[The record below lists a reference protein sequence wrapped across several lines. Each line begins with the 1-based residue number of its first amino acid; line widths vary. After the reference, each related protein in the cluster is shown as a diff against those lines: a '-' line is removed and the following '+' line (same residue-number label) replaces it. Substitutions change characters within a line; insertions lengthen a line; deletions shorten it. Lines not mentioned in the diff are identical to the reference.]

1 MEMGNPIG
9 PIFKGNKI
17 MTNNDNNQLSSFL
30 AGLVLLA
37 GLLLGG
43 LIGAGVALLL
53 APQSGHK
60 TRRQIRRK
68 GRDLREQTTDA
79 ITDTIEDGVAQVRS
93 KAQQVTSSIQ
103 EQTEALQQRG
113 QDVVDKGK
121 ERFVAVVEAGK
132 AAVNGT

>member
-9 PIFKGNKI
+9 PIFKGKKI

-30 AGLVLLA
+30 AGLVFIA

-60 TRRQIRRK
+60 TRRQIQRK

-79 ITDTIEDGVAQVRS
+79 ITDTIDDGVAQVRT
-93 KAQQVTSSIQ
+93 KAQQVTSGIQ

-113 QDVVDKGK
+113 QDVVGKGK
-121 ERFVAVVEAGK
+121 ERFAAVVEAGK

>member
-30 AGLVLLA
+30 AGMVFLA

-53 APQSGHK
+53 APQPGHK
-60 TRRQIRRK
+60 TRRQIQRK
-68 GRDLREQTTDA
+68 GRDLREQTTDT

-93 KAQQVTSSIQ
+93 KAQQVTSGIQ

-132 AAVNGT
+132 AAVNST

>member
-30 AGLVLLA
+30 AGMVFLA

-53 APQSGHK
+53 APQAGHK
-60 TRRQIRRK
+60 TRRQIQRK
-68 GRDLREQTTDA
+68 GRDLREQTTDT

-93 KAQQVTSSIQ
+93 KAQQVTSGIQ

-132 AAVNGT
+132 AAVNST

>member
-17 MTNNDNNQLSSFL
+17 MTNNDNKQLSSFL
-30 AGLVLLA
+30 AGLVFLA

-68 GRDLREQTTDA
+68 GRDLREQTTDT